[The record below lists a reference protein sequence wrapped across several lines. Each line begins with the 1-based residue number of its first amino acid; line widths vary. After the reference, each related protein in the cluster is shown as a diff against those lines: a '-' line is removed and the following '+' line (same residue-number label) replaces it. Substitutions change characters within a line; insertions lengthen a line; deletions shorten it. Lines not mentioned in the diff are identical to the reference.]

1 MQCQRNPTMGKSKLP
16 LEGIKVLDLTTSYA
30 GPFCTMFLGDM
41 GAEIVKIEEPKQ
53 GDDSRY
59 WGPPFYK
66 GASPWYLSANRNK
79 RSISL
84 NIRDPKG
91 LEILKQLIQKSDV
104 FVVSLALKAL
114 EKLGLSYESQRE
126 LNPGL
131 IYCSITGFGHTGP
144 YRYRLCYDLISEGV
158 GGVMGVTGDNDN
170 PEKVGTAAG
179 DILAAHQACF
189 AIVSCLYRRTFTG
202 QGDFIDIC
210 LVDSVVSFVTPRVVS
225 YLSTGELPRP
235 DANRSS
241 PIAIYQP
248 IQTKDGYLNMGIGN
262 DRIWERACK
271 LLGLEELLGV
281 EAYKTNKSRKI
292 HRSEIVSRIEEVLR
306 TKDTQYWFEY
316 LSENGVPCGPI
327 NYIDN
332 VVEDPHIRSRGM
344 FFNLEDEELGTVPQV
359 GSPWKLGQTREK
371 THKAP
376 PRVGEHDE
384 EVYREWL
391 GMDPEDLER
400 LRKSEIIR

>member
-1 MQCQRNPTMGKSKLP
+1 
-16 LEGIKVLDLTTSYA
+16 
-30 GPFCTMFLGDM
+30 
-41 GAEIVKIEEPKQ
+41 
-53 GDDSRY
+53 
-59 WGPPFYK
+59 
-66 GASPWYLSANRNK
+66 
-79 RSISL
+79 
-84 NIRDPKG
+84 
-91 LEILKQLIQKSDV
+91 
-104 FVVSLALKAL
+104 
-114 EKLGLSYESQRE
+114 
-126 LNPGL
+126 
-131 IYCSITGFGHTGP
+131 
-144 YRYRLCYDLISEGV
+144 
-158 GGVMGVTGDNDN
+158 
-170 PEKVGTAAG
+170 
-179 DILAAHQACF
+179 
-189 AIVSCLYRRTFTG
+189 
-202 QGDFIDIC
+202 
-210 LVDSVVSFVTPRVVS
+210 
-225 YLSTGELPRP
+225 
-235 DANRSS
+235 
-241 PIAIYQP
+241 
-248 IQTKDGYLNMGIGN
+248 MGIGN
-262 DRIWERACK
+262 DRIWERTCK

-281 EAYKTNKSRKI
+281 EAYKTNENRKI
-292 HRSEIVSRIEEVLR
+292 HRSEIVSRLEEVLR